1 MGRNET
7 KAKPTA
13 WNIGQF
19 RVIRPRIQRIARQAV
34 DEAVRGPFQVKQSTE
49 EKIITQAGSAK
60 QRRNRYVLQLRLWN
74 A

>member
-34 DEAVRGPFQVKQSTE
+34 DEAVRGPFQVKQS
-49 EKIITQAGSAK
+49 KRK
-60 QRRNRYVLQLRLWN
+60 KK
-74 A
+74 